1 MMENAEIALS
11 LKNISY
17 SYKGSTAPVVKD
29 FSLDV
34 AKGSFTTL
42 LGPSGC
48 GKTTLLRL
56 ISGFLVPSTGTVELN
71 GINQKGIEPDKR
83 KIGMVFQDYALF
95 PHMTVRQNILFGLKI
110 KRDKFS
116 NKKLSKEQ
124 QHEKAAKIAENL
136 DLQNLMERFPNE
148 LSGGQQQ
155 RVALARALV
164 LDPEVLLMDEP
175 LSSLDTKL
183 REKVREE
190 LKMIQQKL
198 KITTVYVTHDQEEAL
213 SLSDKIAVIND
224 GALLQYG
231 TPRELYF
238 KPQDDFTADF
248 VGRANFVPLE
258 NETYIIRPEWFE
270 LNKTEEPG
278 IVEGKVV
285 SASFLGDRTRFV
297 IAAEKLEGK
306 SCNVALTADLP
317 TLETNFLEEGGSV
330 SLNISHKWK
339 I

>member
-1 MMENAEIALS
+1 MTENRIALS

-17 SYKGSTAPVVKD
+17 SYKENNAPVIKD

-34 AKGSFTTL
+34 TKGSFTTL

-56 ISGFLVPSTGTVELN
+56 ISGFLVPSSGTIELN
-71 GINQKGIEPDKR
+71 GISQKGIEPDKR

-95 PHMTVRQNILFGLKI
+95 PHMSVKQNILFGLKL
-110 KRDKFS
+110 KYDKAS
-116 NKKLSKEQ
+116 GKKLSKDVQE
-124 QHEKAAKIAENL
+124 EKAAKIAENL
-136 DLQNLMERFPNE
+136 DLQNLLDRYPNE

-164 LDPEVLLMDEP
+164 LDPEILLMDEP

-190 LKMIQQKL
+190 LKIIQQKL

-224 GALLQYG
+224 GSLLQYG

-238 KPQDDFTADF
+238 KPQDNFTADF
-248 VGRANFVPLE
+248 VGRANFVSLE
-258 NETYIIRPEWFE
+258 GETYIIRPEWFE
-270 LNKTEEPG
+270 LNKTEKQG

-297 IAAEKLEGK
+297 IAVSKIEG
-306 SCNVALTADLP
+306 SACSVSITADLP
-317 TLETNFLEEGGSV
+317 TLETNFLEKDGSV
-330 SLNISHKWK
+330 SLNVSHKWK

>member
-1 MMENAEIALS
+1 MTENQIALS
-11 LKNISY
+11 LKDISY
-17 SYKGSTAPVVKD
+17 SYKGSDAPVIKD

-34 AKGSFTTL
+34 IKGSFTTL

-56 ISGFLVPSTGTVELN
+56 ISGFLVPSGGTIELN

-95 PHMTVRQNILFGLKI
+95 PHMSVKQNILFGLKL
-110 KRDKFS
+110 KRDKTTD
-116 NKKLSKEQ
+116 KKLSKEQ
-124 QHEKAAKIAENL
+124 QEEKAASIAANL
-136 DLQNLMERFPNE
+136 DLQNLLERFPNE

-164 LDPEVLLMDEP
+164 LDPEILLMDEP

-190 LKMIQQKL
+190 LKIIQQKL

-224 GALLQYG
+224 GSLLQYG

-238 KPQDDFTADF
+238 KPQNDFTADF
-248 VGRANFVPLE
+248 VGRANFVSLE

-270 LNKTEEPG
+270 LNKTEKQG

-297 IAAEKLEGK
+297 IAASKIEG
-306 SCNVALTADLP
+306 SACNVAITADLP
-317 TLETNFLEEGGSV
+317 TLETNFLEKDGSV